1 MNIFCKFPTVNTSK
15 CNFEAIC
22 IAEDLIWTVL
32 KVIFLNVFIYLFFCA
47 LIFQIFKWLY
57 LGQIVSYPNKPLLL
71 LIIQLLYDV

>member
-1 MNIFCKFPTVNTSK
+1 MNILCKFPTVNTSN

-32 KVIFLNVFIYLFFCA
+32 KVIFLNVFFFFFFA

-71 LIIQLLYDV
+71 LIIQLSYDV